1 MKKRFALLFFLIG
14 LTATKAQETLTW
26 HTNLDKAIAVSNEES
41 KPIFMFFTGS
51 DWCGWCIRLQKE
63 VFKTPEFETWA
74 KEKVVLLELDF
85 PRRTPQSDELKMQ
98 NGNLQQFFQVAG
110 YPSIWITKAQ
120 TIDGKTSFEKIGM
133 TGYLAGGPTPW
144 IANAETIL
152 ANFIPN
158 PKPEAQAV
166 GKKSVKKKTPTTK

>member
-1 MKKRFALLFFLIG
+1 MKKRIALLFFLFGI
-14 LTATKAQETLTW
+14 TTQAQETLTW
-26 HTNLDKAIAVSNEES
+26 HTNLDKAIALSTAES

-63 VFKTPEFETWA
+63 VFKTPEFEAWA

-85 PRRTPQSDELKMQ
+85 PRRTPQPEEIKIQ
-98 NGNLQQFFQVAG
+98 NSNLQQFFQVQG

-144 IANAETIL
+144 LANADTIL
-152 ANFIPN
+152 AQFIPY
-158 PKPEAQAV
+158 PKPKI
-166 GKKSVKKKTPTTK
+166 KKSVNTKIKKTAIKK

>member
-1 MKKRFALLFFLIG
+1 MKKKIVLLFFLLG
-14 LTATKAQETLTW
+14 LTTTQAQETLTW
-26 HTNLDKAIAVSNEES
+26 HTNLDKAIAISNEES

-63 VFKTPEFETWA
+63 VFKTPEFEAWA
-74 KEKVVLLELDF
+74 KENVVLLELDF
-85 PRRTPQSDELKMQ
+85 PRRTIQSDELRIQ

-133 TGYLAGGPTPW
+133 TGYLAGGPAPW
-144 IANAETIL
+144 LANADTIL
-152 ANFIPN
+152 ANFVPN
-158 PKPEAQAV
+158 PKPEIKNSS
-166 GKKSVKKKTPTTK
+166 KKTKKKVAATN

>member
-1 MKKRFALLFFLIG
+1 MKKSIAMLFFLIG
-14 LTATKAQETLTW
+14 LTTTQAQESLTW
-26 HTNLDKAIAVSNEES
+26 HTNLDKAIEISNQES

-63 VFKTPEFETWA
+63 VFRTPEFEAWA

-85 PRRTPQSDELKMQ
+85 PRRTPQTDELKLQ
-98 NGNLQQFFQVAG
+98 NANLQQFFQVAG

-120 TIDGKTSFEKIGM
+120 MIDGKTSFEKIGM

-144 IANAETIL
+144 IANADTIL
-152 ANFIPN
+152 ANFVPN
-158 PKPEAQAV
+158 PKPV
-166 GKKSVKKKTPTTK
+166 IKNSTKKKTVAKN